1 MNSADTAG
9 LYSDLN
15 FYVLKL
21 NKSVAARS
29 VLKCIKVITARVTM
43 DDIFTMSAGIVP
55 ADNRNGQH
63 MKRNRQII
71 RPRTRLSLGDL
82 ILAVSSCTRSSTE
95 MVAAVADL
103 LASGQVRVQDNGRY
117 LRARVC

>member
-1 MNSADTAG
+1 
-9 LYSDLN
+9 
-15 FYVLKL
+15 
-21 NKSVAARS
+21 
-29 VLKCIKVITARVTM
+29 M
-43 DDIFTMSAGIVP
+43 DDIFTMTAGIAP
-55 ADNRNGQH
+55 APNRNGQH
-63 MKRNRQII
+63 MKRNRQFRQII

-103 LASGQVRVQDNGRY
+103 LASGQVRVENNGRF